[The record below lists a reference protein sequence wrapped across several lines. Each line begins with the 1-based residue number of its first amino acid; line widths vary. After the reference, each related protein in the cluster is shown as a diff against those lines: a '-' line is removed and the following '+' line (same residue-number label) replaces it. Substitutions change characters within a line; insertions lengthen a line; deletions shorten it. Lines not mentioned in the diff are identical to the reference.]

1 MHFIDNW
8 KAVAKKAWSMR
19 LIALSTI
26 LSAIEVAIPYLDDTM
41 PRGMFAVLA
50 GFVSVAAAM
59 ARLVAQPEV
68 HK

>member
-26 LSAIEVAIPYLDDTM
+26 LSTIEVVIPYFDDTM

-50 GFVSVAAAM
+50 GAVSISAAV